1 MSRISD
7 TRLRTRQA
15 AAKLVANGRRAHDL
29 TVDLIYAEIR
39 QGSRTTI
46 NDELK
51 LWKDEQARVDAL
63 SAALPPAVANAM
75 ISTWAV
81 AVEHGERVFSQR
93 HEEMEIELAAAVE
106 RADALAII
114 NEGLQGEVRGLR
126 AQLDER
132 QAVADRVLSELAGE
146 RATKESALRQM
157 QSLEAQLASQR
168 DQAAHALAE
177 AKRDSA
183 RELESLRAALAE
195 REAAARAEIDKATE
209 RLESVQKHVLLQ
221 ANEAKEGQRRAEAS
235 LTKVQQKNE
244 QLVSQVQEF
253 SAEVASQRRLA
264 ERMQQQFT
272 SATDEARDLRKE
284 RDALAQQLAL
294 LQGRMEAQAQPASAR
309 SAKRSRG

>member
-15 AAKLVANGRRAHDL
+15 AAKLVANGRRAHNL

-75 ISTWAV
+75 ISAWAV
-81 AVEHGERVFSQR
+81 AVEHGERVFAER
-93 HEEMEIELAAAVE
+93 HEEMEAELATAVA
-106 RADALAII
+106 RAEALAVA
-114 NEGLQGEVRGLR
+114 NEGVQGEVRALR
-126 AQLDER
+126 AQLNER
-132 QAVADRVLSELAGE
+132 QAAADRALSELAGE
-146 RATKESALRQM
+146 RAAKEGALGQL
-157 QSLEAQLASQR
+157 QNVEKALASQR
-168 DQAAHALAE
+168 DEATQALAD
-177 AKRDSA
+177 AKRASA
-183 RELESLRAALAE
+183 RELEALRAALAE

-209 RLESVQKHVLLQ
+209 RLEGVQKHVMLQ
-221 ANEAKEGQRRAEAS
+221 ANEAREAQRRAETT
-235 LTKVQQKNE
+235 LTKVQQRNE
-244 QLVSQVQEF
+244 QLVSQVQQF
-253 SAEVASQRRLA
+253 SAEAASQQRLA

-272 SATDEARDLRKE
+272 GATEESRELRKE

-294 LQGRMEAQAQPASAR
+294 LQGRMEAQSQPTTAR
-309 SAKRSRG
+309 TVKQARG